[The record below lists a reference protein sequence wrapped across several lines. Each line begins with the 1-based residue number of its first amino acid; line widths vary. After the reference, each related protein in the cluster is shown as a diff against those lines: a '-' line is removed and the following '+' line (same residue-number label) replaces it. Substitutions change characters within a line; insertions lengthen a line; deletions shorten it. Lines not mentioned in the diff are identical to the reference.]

1 MFSLFLCRRNWEM
14 EGGVGGGVVGDKVRR
29 AYRDESEDGL
39 ALRRT
44 IIVCTSKS
52 CRLDGQCR
60 RS

>member
-1 MFSLFLCRRNWEM
+1 M
-14 EGGVGGGVVGDKVRR
+14 GGGVVGDKVRR